1 MSLVRREDE
10 TDDDAEP
17 EDLPNLVRREV
28 PRRGPL
34 PLHPAMD
41 RTAGFFRAKK
51 SPILD
56 RRGFFAEQAAVEARG
71 ISRRRQEMTK
81 RKLALAVALA
91 AVGSMWMGRSEE
103 HTSELQSQY

>member
-17 EDLPNLVRREV
+17 EDLPNLVRREMRPV
-28 PRRGPL
+28 GERGI

-56 RRGFFAEQAAVEARG
+56 RRGFFAE
-71 ISRRRQEMTK
+71 
-81 RKLALAVALA
+81 
-91 AVGSMWMGRSEE
+91 
-103 HTSELQSQY
+103 